1 MTTHDSTL
9 RRAQAL
15 IDEGRAEEALAVFR
29 EVLATAM
36 ATGRVRLG
44 ARSSREIG
52 SLLVGSDRP
61 DDAVRELETVRQW
74 IASYEGTEIL
84 TGLQDVALAAALR
97 AANRSADALHALAQ
111 GQRALLGRVPE
122 SIAMTLRHDQSV
134 LLADLGRTDEAIA
147 GFVASREAFLGE
159 RDRLGV
165 AAADHNLGY
174 VLHDLGNFDDAIEYL
189 QEARNIFLA
198 LDRPE
203 EAAACDQNLGVI
215 FFDLGRFEEAG
226 RRFAVAHHRYE
237 EVHARRS
244 AGECDYNL
252 GALLRSLGRDGEA
265 DPYEARAAA
274 AGVEAPLD
282 IGLSGQVAAVPIG
295 PVESADYGDAGGAGG
310 GGIAGSAAE

>member
-9 RRAQAL
+9 RRAQEL
-15 IDEGRAEEALAVFR
+15 IEDGQADEARTVLRDVLEA
-29 EVLATAM
+29 AM
-36 ATGRVRLG
+36 AAGQVRLG
-44 ARSSREIG
+44 ARASREIG
-52 SLLVGSDRP
+52 SLLVSIDKP
-61 DDAVRELETVRQW
+61 TDAVHELESVRAW
-74 IASYEGTEIL
+74 IASYEKTEIL
-84 TGLQDVALAAALR
+84 TGLQDVAIAAALR
-97 AANRSADALHALAQ
+97 AAHRSSDALHALAE

-134 LLADLGRTDEAIA
+134 LLADLGRTDDAIA
-147 GFVASREAFLGE
+147 GFVASREAFLGV

-226 RRFAVAHHRYE
+226 RRFAVAHHRYD

-252 GALLRSLGRDGEA
+252 GALLRSVGRDGEA
-265 DPYEARAAA
+265 APYEARAAA
-274 AGVEAPLD
+274 EGVEAPLD
-282 IGLSGQVAAVPIG
+282 IGLSGQVPAVPTD
-295 PVESADYGDAGGAGG
+295 PAESADYGDGSGG